1 MSATN
6 LTGNIYGNRQGS
18 VDVTHTYPIAFNTTE
33 IASAILVDRIQASSW
48 QPVQIELTV
57 NVTEAFNAGSSNVIS
72 VGTST
77 TATEWINGA
86 TEISEGTPGY
96 YPASNAVKKFRLT
109 SDTPVYIKFVQ
120 TGTPATTGNAV
131 VIIRE
136 YAENSKPIA

>member
-18 VDVTHTYPIAFNTTE
+18 VDVTHTYPIAFNTTG
-33 IASAILVDRIQASSW
+33 IGSSILVDRIQASA
-48 QPVQIELTV
+48 QRPVQVEV
-57 NVTEAFNAGSSNVIS
+57 SCNVTAIFNAGTTNVLT

-77 TATEWINGA
+77 AATEWFGTGDIDETA
-86 TEISEGTPGY
+86 TGY

-109 SDTPVYIKFVQ
+109 SDTPVYIKYTQ
-120 TGTPATTGNAV
+120 SGTPGSAGKAV

-136 YAENSKPIA
+136 YAENSAPIA